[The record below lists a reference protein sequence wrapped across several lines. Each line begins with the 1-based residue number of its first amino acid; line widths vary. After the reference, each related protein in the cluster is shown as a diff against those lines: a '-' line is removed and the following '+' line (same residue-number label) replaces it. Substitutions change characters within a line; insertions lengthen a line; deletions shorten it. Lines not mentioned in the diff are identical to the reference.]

1 MDRTQGKVS
10 GDRPVVQSGQLKKE
24 PTIATKTR
32 PGTLDTYLK
41 EIDDSP
47 LLTAQEECEL
57 ARRIINNQDPEAR
70 DHMVR
75 SNLRL
80 VVNIAKN
87 YVNRSLPLADL
98 IAEGNLGLLRAVEG
112 FDPEYGSRFSTYAS
126 WWIKQAI
133 RRALVQASQPI
144 HIPAYM
150 VELIN
155 RWKRT
160 SQKLHDS
167 LGRPPTSDEIVE
179 AMNLSHSK
187 AKIVR
192 SAVQVA
198 GPAIHSNSL
207 QEDSGVDEMF
217 VDYRTPTP
225 AQALL
230 DATQAEDVA
239 ILLSQISDRQAKIL
253 KLRFG
258 LTGQPPMTLKEIGT
272 HVGLTRERVRQ
283 LLHEALDTLYVYLNE

>member
-1 MDRTQGKVS
+1 M
-10 GDRPVVQSGQLKKE
+10 
-24 PTIATKTR
+24 
-32 PGTLDTYLK
+32 DTYLK